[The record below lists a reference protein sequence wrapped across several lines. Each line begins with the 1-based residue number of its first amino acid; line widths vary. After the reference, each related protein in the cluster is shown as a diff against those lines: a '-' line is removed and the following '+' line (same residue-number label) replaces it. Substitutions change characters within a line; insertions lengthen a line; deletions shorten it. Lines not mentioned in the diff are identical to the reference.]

1 MRGRPAVRRCGY
13 WKARGSW
20 RASPGSGTTCAD
32 TAHGY
37 IGAVTGGLGAAA
49 LYLSCTSGTP
59 FVYFLYTC
67 IHGCGLGRPARP
79 VTSARWS
86 ALPVPDRMLP
96 GVRSGPT
103 SQPTSW
109 SSANLMMN
117 CAFGY
122 IPVSSDQ
129 ANAAWTP
136 ASSSSWRPVR
146 ATGTNVSAVAVD
158 PRFICSI
165 QPVTS
170 ASFGGGRWRRTPR
183 SGRPGCGWAGWGCW
197 SWPTRSVLGKTSS
210 EGQRRCSKAARGSA
224 RAPSATASPVSTNWS
239 RASRTRW
246 PMPAR
251 LAAQWLDQRCLH
263 TAGPQR

>member
-49 LYLSCTSGTP
+49 LYLSCTSGTS

-136 ASSSSWRPVR
+136 ASSSSGDR
-146 ATGTNVSAVAVD
+146 
-158 PRFICSI
+158 C
-165 QPVTS
+165 
-170 ASFGGGRWRRTPR
+170 
-183 SGRPGCGWAGWGCW
+183 GRPGRTYPRWRW
-197 SWPTRSVLGKTSS
+197 T
-210 EGQRRCSKAARGSA
+210 RGSSA
-224 RAPSATASPVSTNWS
+224 RSSRSRR
-239 RASRTRW
+239 RASVVGGGAGHLDLGGQVADGPGGGAGHGLRDPCW
-246 PMPAR
+246 AR
-251 LAAQWLDQRCLH
+251 RRRKVSDAVRRRPEDQPGRHRRPLR
-263 TAGPQR
+263 P